1 MSKSQEFMR
10 VTVVLKFPV
19 DPELYPGSET
29 PAEWA
34 EAERKNFQDPKILME
49 TAEQFGVESV
59 SVGTFIIE
67 Q

>member
-1 MSKSQEFMR
+1 MPQEFMR

-19 DPELYPGSET
+19 DPDLYPESKT
-29 PAEWA
+29 PADRA
-34 EAERKNFQDPKILME
+34 EVERENFRDPKILAE

-67 Q
+67 